1 MEKKN
6 RINSMK
12 FTNNINLNI
21 FGNDKNF
28 MINKIR
34 SNKIN
39 NPNQSG
45 KELSKQKLGN
55 MFDFSPLKNSMTINK
70 IKTPNKTFKINDN
83 VSSVYN
89 IKQFSNNIN
98 DIYKQGINPFDIG
111 NNKAMVKS
119 NIKIQEKENNLPNSY
134 EKSKKLI
141 YFLVLSLLPKLDI
154 NVYNN
159 KIRQKN
165 ENTRNFSVVS
175 QNNNNIN
182 DSSRDSIK
190 NQYLEEKYFYFLKK

>member
-134 EKSKKLI
+134 EICKQKRHNK
-141 YFLVLSLLPKLDI
+141 YGTPK
-154 NVYNN
+154 
-159 KIRQKN
+159 
-165 ENTRNFSVVS
+165 
-175 QNNNNIN
+175 
-182 DSSRDSIK
+182 
-190 NQYLEEKYFYFLKK
+190 